1 MKKLLSLAMAGML
14 AFSVAACGSNDTPA
28 ANDTNV
34 APEGTMTEGTDN
46 AADGAVIKVGGI
58 GPTTGDASVYG
69 LAVKNAAELAVE
81 EINAAGGINGQYT
94 ERLGYADAHG
104 YGYFRSLYR
113 SCSEERRGQYVPT
126 DSVRFRSGE
135 YCTA

>member
-28 ANDTNV
+28 ANDTNA
-34 APEGTMTEGTDN
+34 APEGTTTEGTDN

-81 EINAAGGINGQYT
+81 EINAAGGING
-94 ERLGYADAHG
+94 G
-104 YGYFRSLYR
+104 
-113 SCSEERRGQYVPT
+113 
-126 DSVRFRSGE
+126 
-135 YCTA
+135 